1 MAFCSFA
8 EGAGIY
14 DATPIENMFLL
25 EYLPTAPDGFLRV
38 YLYARMLSLHPEL
51 GEDLEDMARALN
63 MDTEAVLNAMSYWE
77 RQGLARR
84 LSDRPPAYAMLPVR
98 FAAETA
104 DPMEGDYYEYRDFN
118 ANLQS
123 LFGPDCL
130 LHPKQYEMAN
140 DWLNLLGFT
149 QEAVLKMVEAQLKK
163 SRARKPDPDRVFTQ
177 LDKLA
182 QQWSERGVR
191 TAEDV
196 ERALSADEGVRRAAS
211 AVAKQLG
218 LRRAA
223 TPEELKL
230 VEKWLGEW
238 AFTQEEILAA
248 CAETTKSRT
257 PTMAYLDRVLE
268 GRRRGD
274 GERFDGL
281 KAALREMDIREAP
294 TPDQLAWYAERL
306 QEGFEPETVRLAAVQ
321 CARKRKLRFDDLR
334 WMVGKWAELGL
345 FRFDAA
351 DAYIREQGRLAAGV
365 RALLERCGSDRRP
378 QMGDL
383 EQYARWLAESS
394 AELIDYAA
402 ECARG
407 MQMPM
412 RYIDKLLASWRK
424 SGVETVE
431 AARAERANR
440 AAAPGT
446 RPSAAPNPALNYEQ
460 RTHAESDY
468 DGLFIDLDAWDAEG
482 ADGSK
487 NRGAAK

>member
-1 MAFCSFA
+1 
-8 EGAGIY
+8 
-14 DATPIENMFLL
+14 
-25 EYLPTAPDGFLRV
+25 
-38 YLYARMLSLHPEL
+38 
-51 GEDLEDMARALN
+51 
-63 MDTEAVLNAMSYWE
+63 
-77 RQGLARR
+77 
-84 LSDRPPAYAMLPVR
+84 
-98 FAAETA
+98 
-104 DPMEGDYYEYRDFN
+104 
-118 ANLQS
+118 
-123 LFGPDCL
+123 
-130 LHPKQYEMAN
+130 
-140 DWLNLLGFT
+140 
-149 QEAVLKMVEAQLKK
+149 
-163 SRARKPDPDRVFTQ
+163 
-177 LDKLA
+177 
-182 QQWSERGVR
+182 
-191 TAEDV
+191 
-196 ERALSADEGVRRAAS
+196 
-211 AVAKQLG
+211 
-218 LRRAA
+218 
-223 TPEELKL
+223 
-230 VEKWLGEW
+230 
-238 AFTQEEILAA
+238 
-248 CAETTKSRT
+248 
-257 PTMAYLDRVLE
+257 
-268 GRRRGD
+268 
-274 GERFDGL
+274 
-281 KAALREMDIREAP
+281 MDIREAP

-383 EQYARWLAESS
+383 EQYARWLAESP

-468 DGLFIDLDAWDAEG
+468 DGLFIDLDAWDTEG

>member
-1 MAFCSFA
+1 M
-8 EGAGIY
+8 
-14 DATPIENMFLL
+14 
-25 EYLPTAPDGFLRV
+25 
-38 YLYARMLSLHPEL
+38 
-51 GEDLEDMARALN
+51 
-63 MDTEAVLNAMSYWE
+63 
-77 RQGLARR
+77 
-84 LSDRPPAYAMLPVR
+84 
-98 FAAETA
+98 
-104 DPMEGDYYEYRDFN
+104 
-118 ANLQS
+118 
-123 LFGPDCL
+123 
-130 LHPKQYEMAN
+130 
-140 DWLNLLGFT
+140 
-149 QEAVLKMVEAQLKK
+149 
-163 SRARKPDPDRVFTQ
+163 
-177 LDKLA
+177 
-182 QQWSERGVR
+182 R

-196 ERALSADEGVRRAAS
+196 ERAMSADEGVRRAAS

-321 CARKRKLRFDDLR
+321 CARKRRLRFDDLR

-383 EQYARWLAESS
+383 EQYARWLAESP

-431 AARAERANR
+431 AARAERGNR

-446 RPSAAPNPALNYEQ
+446 RPSAAPNPALNYQQ

-468 DGLFIDLDAWDAEG
+468 DGLFIDLDAWDAEN
-482 ADGSK
+482 ADGSES
-487 NRGAAK
+487 RGAAK